1 MSRLVLITVMVGMS
15 AVMGHSQNV
24 TRRPA
29 SPAGSAVT
37 QIGGVFDARTGFVN
51 GRWIEIRYGRPLK
64 RGRDLF
70 GTSDFVDFLN
80 DGAPVWRAGANQS
93 TRLTTEASIAI
104 AGRTLAPGEYTL
116 FIDLQPND
124 KWTLIVSRWPAQ
136 TTYDEANK
144 AALWGAYQV
153 HARPRRRAGPDA
165 RGAPAPR
172 LRADVVGVPGRHRK
186 GRPARAGL
194 GPEAR
199 GGPIHRRRLT
209 RVRLKADTT
218 QLCDVVS
225 GFSRTCRRTV

>member
-1 MSRLVLITVMVGMS
+1 MSRLVLVTIMVGMS
-15 AVMGHSQNV
+15 AVVGHSQNV

-29 SPAGSAVT
+29 SPAGAAVT

-144 AALWGAYQV
+144 AALWGAYDYT
-153 HARPRRRAGPDA
+153 PD
-165 RGAPAPR
+165 R
-172 LRADVVGVPGRHRK
+172 DVVRAPMRVERLPHAFEQMSWEFLDVTEKGGLLALVWDRTLASVPF
-186 GRPARAGL
+186 
-194 GPEAR
+194 
-199 GGPIHRRRLT
+199 T
-209 RVRLKADTT
+209 VAD
-218 QLCDVVS
+218 
-225 GFSRTCRRTV
+225 SR

>member
-1 MSRLVLITVMVGMS
+1 MMVGMS
-15 AVMGHSQNV
+15 AVMGHAQNPP
-24 TRRPA
+24 RRPA

-144 AALWGAYQV
+144 AALWGAYEYT
-153 HARPRRRAGPDA
+153 PD
-165 RGAPAPR
+165 R
-172 LRADVVGVPGRHRK
+172 DVVRAPMRVERLPHAFEQMSWEFLDVTEKGGLLALVWDRKLASVPFTV
-186 GRPARAGL
+186 A
-194 GPEAR
+194 E
-199 GGPIHRRRLT
+199 
-209 RVRLKADTT
+209 
-218 QLCDVVS
+218 
-225 GFSRTCRRTV
+225 SR